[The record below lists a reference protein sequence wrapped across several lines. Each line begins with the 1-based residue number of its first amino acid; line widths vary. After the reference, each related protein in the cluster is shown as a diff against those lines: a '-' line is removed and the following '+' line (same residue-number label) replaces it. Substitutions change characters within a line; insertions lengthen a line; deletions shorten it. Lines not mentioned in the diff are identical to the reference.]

1 MLLSFLL
8 AVVELFDGVF
18 RAIMAVPVLGFF
30 MTSLLFFCV
39 VSFFVWLVSLGKKRK
54 L

>member
-8 AVVELFDGVF
+8 AVVDLFDGVF
-18 RAIMAVPVLGFF
+18 NAIMAVSVLGFF
-30 MTSLLFFCV
+30 MTSAIFFCV
-39 VSFFVWLVSLGKKRK
+39 IALFAWLVYLGRTRK

>member
-1 MLLSFLL
+1 MLISFLL

-18 RAIMAVPVLGFF
+18 NAIMALPVLSFF
-30 MTSLLFFCV
+30 MTSLLFFVV
-39 VSFFVWLVSLGKKRK
+39 VSFFLWLATRGTKRK